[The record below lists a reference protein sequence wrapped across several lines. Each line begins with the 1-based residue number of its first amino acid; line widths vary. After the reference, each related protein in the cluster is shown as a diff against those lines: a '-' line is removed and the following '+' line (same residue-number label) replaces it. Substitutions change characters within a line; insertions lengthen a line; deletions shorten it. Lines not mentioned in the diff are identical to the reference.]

1 MLALPE
7 SSHSESESRPGQL
20 TRFKAETA
28 NLDTLSTKT
37 VRGEEGRLQGE
48 TSCTS

>member
-7 SSHSESESRPGQL
+7 SSHSESESHPVQL

-37 VRGEEGRLQGE
+37 VHGEEGRLQGE
-48 TSCTS
+48 ASCKS